1 MGALVVYESMFGSTR
16 AVAQAVADGI
26 TSIMPV
32 EVVEVASAPDPSTLA
47 VDVLV
52 VGAPTHAFG
61 LSRPLTRRAAAHRA
75 SKPLLSPAR
84 GVREWLGAAGSAHVP
99 VATFDTPVTRPNHG
113 FASHA
118 VERKLRRL
126 GGAALTRP
134 ATFYVRGG
142 YEGPLLPGEL
152 ERAKV
157 WGAEVAGKA
166 RDLARRG

>member
-61 LSRPLTRRAAAHRA
+61 LQNS
-75 SKPLLSPAR
+75 
-84 GVREWLGAAGSAHVP
+84 
-99 VATFDTPVTRPNHG
+99 
-113 FASHA
+113 
-118 VERKLRRL
+118 
-126 GGAALTRP
+126 
-134 ATFYVRGG
+134 
-142 YEGPLLPGEL
+142 
-152 ERAKV
+152 
-157 WGAEVAGKA
+157 
-166 RDLARRG
+166 